1 MKLQKSMS
9 KFEIVFISV
18 LLSTI
23 LGEINLP
30 SKLIQAKD
38 LDLMAAKE
46 ALENANTQLKQY
58 RNMYSSVKNE

>member
-1 MKLQKSMS
+1 MS